1 MDGITRLGVALRELP
16 RGEENHR
23 LCRDICLSSFAWT
36 ATLTKE
42 NRSIRSQFIAIWI
55 DHQESPSSDLPTEA
69 ALIEQVEPDG
79 HFSPTTSP
87 FVFAQPLKLWNIRK
101 QDGRMKDMLAFG
113 PLARACNNGIGS
125 RLNAVVRGVH

>member
-1 MDGITRLGVALRELP
+1 MERKARLDAVLRELP

-23 LCRDICLSSFAWT
+23 LCRDICWSGLAWT

-42 NRSIRSQFIAIWI
+42 NHSIGSQPITVWI
-55 DHQESPSSDLPTEA
+55 DHQESPSSDLTTEA
-69 ALIEQVEPDG
+69 ALVQQVEPDG
-79 HFSPTTSP
+79 CFPPTTSP

-101 QDGRMKDMLAFG
+101 QNRRVKHMLAFG
-113 PLARACNNGIGS
+113 PLARAGDNGVWR